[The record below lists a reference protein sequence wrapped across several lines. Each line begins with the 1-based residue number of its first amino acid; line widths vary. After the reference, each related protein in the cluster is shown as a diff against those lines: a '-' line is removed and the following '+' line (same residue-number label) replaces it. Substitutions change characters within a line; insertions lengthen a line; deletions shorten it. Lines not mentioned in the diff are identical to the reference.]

1 MPDST
6 DIAASQSPAKL
17 DAMFE
22 SVMAELRVLAGQMMG
37 GERGSHT
44 LQPTALVNEAF
55 VRLCR
60 KGGNAQFND
69 KNHFFQVAAMTLRR
83 LLVEHARSRARK
95 KRGGGG
101 NWKAIS
107 MDDADAAAQPGSI
120 DMDEDDLLAIEEAMQ
135 KLAGDDPRLAKVV
148 ELRFFGGLT
157 MQQIAQSLGVAERT
171 VYNDWRFAQAKLRR
185 ALQTDLDSIES

>member
-1 MPDST
+1 MAEPQDPISP
-6 DIAASQSPAKL
+6 QPPAKL

-60 KGGNAQFND
+60 KGGDAQFND

-83 LLVEHARSRARK
+83 LLVEHARSRGRK

-101 NWKAIS
+101 NWKAIA
-107 MDDADAAAQPGSI
+107 MDDADAAAQPGTI
-120 DMDEDDLLAIEEAMQ
+120 NMDGDDLLAIEEAMQ
-135 KLAGDDPRLAKVV
+135 NLAGDDPRLAKVV

-157 MQQIAQSLGVAERT
+157 MQQIAQALGVAERT
-171 VYNDWRFAQAKLRR
+171 VYNDWRFAQAKLKR
-185 ALQTDLDSIES
+185 ALQADLDSADE